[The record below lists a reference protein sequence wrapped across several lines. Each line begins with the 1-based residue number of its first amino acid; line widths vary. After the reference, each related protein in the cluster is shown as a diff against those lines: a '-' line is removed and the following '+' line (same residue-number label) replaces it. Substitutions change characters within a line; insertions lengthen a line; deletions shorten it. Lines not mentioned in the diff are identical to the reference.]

1 MTRDPI
7 DKAAAEAGGILTVDL
22 GAIAANYRDLAQRAA
37 PARCAAVIKAD
48 AYGTGIEQTGR
59 ALFKAGCD
67 TFFVALLGEARALR
81 AALPAATIYVLNGLH
96 PHIADAFRA
105 IGAVPVLGSFPE
117 IEEWDAFAR
126 EAGVRLPAAIHID
139 TGMRRHG
146 ILPADAAA
154 LAKGLARLHFAP
166 SLIMSHMA
174 CADEPAHPLNARQ
187 IADFRAVVA
196 QFPGVPASL
205 ANSPALLALPDSRFD
220 LVRPGISLY
229 GGRALLR
236 GDNPMQPV
244 VRLDLRIIQVR
255 EAKAGESVGYSAT
268 QTLARDSRI
277 AVVAA
282 GYADGIPRAAGSSD
296 RLRGAEAVVHGKRCP
311 ILGRVSMDLISLD
324 ITELPRGAVKRGDFA
339 TLLGE
344 GITVDDLAE
353 RAGTVGYEILTRLGR
368 RYHRVYVGA

>member
-1 MTRDPI
+1 MVHPPADHF
-7 DKAAAEAGGILTVDL
+7 ASEAGGILTVDL
-22 GAIAANYRDLAQRAA
+22 GAITANYRDLARRAA
-37 PARCAAVIKAD
+37 PARCAAVVKAD
-48 AYGTGIEQTGR
+48 AYGTGIEQTAR
-59 ALFKAGCD
+59 ALFAAGCD

-81 AALPAATIYVLNGLH
+81 TIVPAATIYVLNGLH
-96 PHIADAFRA
+96 PHTAAAFRQV
-105 IGAVPVLGSFPE
+105 GAVPVLGSFPE
-117 IEEWDAFAR
+117 IEEWDGFAR
-126 EAGVRLPAAIHID
+126 EAGVRLPAAVHVD

-146 ILPADAAA
+146 LPPADAAA
-154 LAKGLARLHFAP
+154 LAQGLTRLHFAP
-166 SLIMSHMA
+166 ALVMSHMA
-174 CADEPAHPLNARQ
+174 CADEPEHPFNAQQ
-187 IADFRAVVA
+187 IADFRAVAA

-205 ANSPALLALPDSRFD
+205 ANSPALLALPGARFD
-220 LVRPGISLY
+220 LVRPGIALF

-236 GDNPMQPV
+236 GDNPMRPT

-255 EAKAGESVGYSAT
+255 EAKAGESVGYAAT

-339 TLLGE
+339 TVLGD

-368 RYHRVYVGA
+368 RYHRAYVGA